1 MPMLC
6 LNGQELLA
14 LSSYSHIRP
23 NAISPM
29 RRLYVEQA
37 MKQDAEG
44 LADRVREFQEEG
56 FLLGA
61 DPSSLQLAPG
71 LVAVMG
77 TLHHPQLVLTMQ
89 RLGLPDVEEAHFC
102 RNGTMW
108 VGNLVMRGAVQE
120 VVLYRLGGRPVDEP

>member
-56 FLLGA
+56 FLPGA

-71 LVAVMG
+71 LVAVMARS
-77 TLHHPQLVLTMQ
+77 TIPSL
-89 RLGLPDVEEAHFC
+89 C
-102 RNGTMW
+102 
-108 VGNLVMRGAVQE
+108 
-120 VVLYRLGGRPVDEP
+120 